1 MRLLTSLVAGA
12 AAVLGL
18 STALPANATSGK
30 IVLYTSQPN
39 DQMVEV
45 LDLFRQDYPDIEVEV
60 YRDGTTKVLNKLRAE
75 IAAGDPKPDV
85 LMIADSVTMSAFKN
99 EGLLMRYADAP
110 VDGFDPAQYDPDMT
124 WFGTKLITTGIM
136 WNTQAGVPAPTSW
149 MDLLA
154 EPAKGQVIMP
164 SPLYSGAAVI
174 HVGTLSDDANL
185 GWDYYE
191 KLADNG
197 AVAGTG
203 NGSVLKAV
211 AGGEKAYGI
220 IIDYMAFNAKH
231 DGSPVDFVFP
241 KEGVTAINQPIAILK
256 TAHNPEAAKAFVDF
270 QLSTAAQDQAV
281 QQSYIPLLAGVAPPA
296 GYPDLSDMTVMTADP
311 DTLNSRIDDLKH
323 RFADLFGGA

>member
-1 MRLLTSLVAGA
+1 MRLFKSLVSTAALAGLSVAPA
-12 AAVLGL
+12 AAQAGTL
-18 STALPANATSGK
+18 
-30 IVLYTSQPN
+30 VLYTSQPN

-45 LDLFRQDYPDIEVEV
+45 LALFNETHPDITVEV

-85 LMIADSVTMSAFKN
+85 LMIADSVTMNAFKT
-99 EGLLMRYADAP
+99 EGLLMAYPEAP
-110 VDGFDPAQYDPDMT
+110 VDGFDPAQYDRDMT
-124 WFGTKLITTGIM
+124 WFGTKLITTGII
-136 WNTQAGVPAPTSW
+136 WNTAAAVPAPSSW
-149 MDLLA
+149 TDLLA
-154 EPAKGQVIMP
+154 EAAKGQVIMP

-174 HVGTLSDDANL
+174 HVGTVTAQDDL

-220 IIDYMAFNAKH
+220 VIDYMAFNAKR

-241 KEGVTAINQPIAILK
+241 VEGVSAINQPVAILS
-256 TAHNPEAAKAFVDF
+256 TADNPEAAKVFVDF
-270 QLSTAAQDQAV
+270 QLSRAAQEQAV
-281 QQSYIPLLAGVAPPA
+281 RQSYIPLMEGVAPPA
-296 GYPDLSDMTVMTADP
+296 DYPDLSDMTVMTADP
-311 DTLNSRIDDLKH
+311 DDLHGRIETLKRT
-323 RFADLFGGA
+323 FAELFGGA